1 MSKRKT
7 NPDYMSDGKKRARK
21 GDYIPHGTAR
31 RNVPIPPDV
40 YSSVGATR
48 RTRAMAKGILIAI
61 TIIVIFCIGVAFAT
75 STEERQVGLVEDGL
89 YIHGDHVNL
98 DGFLRSKK
106 YFPCGL
112 SGVDIRYRKND
123 GAEIEI
129 IDYGESIVVKGTNI
143 GSNTYDP
150 RRGNL
155 KECHVCWILPR
166 DNPEDPG
173 ARNILLP
180 VGAVAT
186 ILESEG
192 EGVRVIR

>member
-7 NPDYMSDGKKRARK
+7 SPDYMRDGKKRARK

-31 RNVPIPPDV
+31 HNDSIPPDV

-48 RTRAMAKGILIAI
+48 RTRAMAKGILIALA
-61 TIIVIFCIGVAFAT
+61 IIVVLCIGTAFAT
-75 STEERQVGLVEDGL
+75 SAEKRQVGLVEDGF
-89 YIHGDHVNL
+89 YIRGDHINL

-106 YFPCGL
+106 FFPCGL

-123 GAEIEI
+123 GVEIEI
-129 IDYGESIVVKGTNI
+129 IDYGESIVVRGTNI

-150 RRGNL
+150 RRSDL
-155 KECHVCWILPR
+155 KECHVCWILSR
-166 DNPEDPG
+166 NNPGDPG
-173 ARNILLP
+173 ARDILLP
-180 VGAVAT
+180 VGAIAT

-192 EGVRVIR
+192 EGARVVR

>member
-7 NPDYMSDGKKRARK
+7 SPDYMRDGKKRARK

-31 RNVPIPPDV
+31 HNDSIPPDV

-48 RTRAMAKGILIAI
+48 RTRAMAKGILIALA
-61 TIIVIFCIGVAFAT
+61 IIVVLCIGTAFAT
-75 STEERQVGLVEDGL
+75 SAEKRQVGLVEDGF
-89 YIHGDHVNL
+89 YIRGDHINL

-106 YFPCGL
+106 FFPCGL

-123 GAEIEI
+123 GVEIEI
-129 IDYGESIVVKGTNI
+129 IDYGESIVVRGTNI

-150 RRGNL
+150 RRGDL
-155 KECHVCWILPR
+155 KECHVCWILSR
-166 DNPEDPG
+166 NNPDDPG
-173 ARNILLP
+173 ARDILLP
-180 VGAVAT
+180 VGAIAT

-192 EGVRVIR
+192 EGARVVR

>member
-1 MSKRKT
+1 MGKRKT
-7 NPDYMSDGKKRARK
+7 NPNHNPINGRCALK
-21 GDYIPHGTAR
+21 GDYIPNDTVR
-31 RNVPIPPDV
+31 SDRLIPQKA
-40 YSSVGATR
+40 YSCVGATR
-48 RTRAMAKGILIAI
+48 RTRAMAKGILVAVA
-61 TIIVIFCIGVAFAT
+61 IIVIICIGVAFAT
-75 STEERQVGLVEDGL
+75 SAEERQVGLVEDGF
-89 YIHGDHVNL
+89 YIRGDHINL

-123 GAEIEI
+123 GTEIEI

-155 KECHVCWILPR
+155 KECHVCWILPK

>member
-1 MSKRKT
+1 MKL
-7 NPDYMSDGKKRARK
+7 
-21 GDYIPHGTAR
+21 
-31 RNVPIPPDV
+31 
-40 YSSVGATR
+40 
-48 RTRAMAKGILIAI
+48 IL
-61 TIIVIFCIGVAFAT
+61 
-75 STEERQVGLVEDGL
+75 
-89 YIHGDHVNL
+89 
-98 DGFLRSKK
+98 
-106 YFPCGL
+106 
-112 SGVDIRYRKND
+112 ND
-123 GAEIEI
+123 GTEIEI
-129 IDYGESIVVKGTNI
+129 VDYGESIVVRGTNI

-192 EGVRVIR
+192 EGVRVLK

>member
-7 NPDYMSDGKKRARK
+7 SPDYMRDGKKRARK

-31 RNVPIPPDV
+31 RNDPIPPDV
-40 YSSVGATR
+40 YLSVGATR
-48 RTRAMAKGILIAI
+48 RTRAMAKGILIVV
-61 TIIVIFCIGVAFAT
+61 TIIVIFCIGVAFAM
-75 STEERQVGLVEDGL
+75 SAEKRQVGLVEDGF
-89 YIHGDHVNL
+89 YIRGDHINL

-106 YFPCGL
+106 FFPCGL
-112 SGVDIRYRKND
+112 SGADIRYRKND
-123 GAEIEI
+123 GVEIEI
-129 IDYGESIVVKGTNI
+129 IDYGESMVVKGTNI
-143 GSNTYDP
+143 GTNTYNP

-166 DNPEDPG
+166 DNPNDPG
-173 ARNILLP
+173 AGDILLP
-180 VGAVAT
+180 VEAVAT